1 MDDPPRWECRWPD
14 PVALKV
20 ASERILQSRPHDDPQ
35 LNRRLPIRV
44 QMEDGSPS
52 NPLIS
57 ALLVTP
63 WAVERIFWSHPGL
76 PTPPIRHAMP
86 LTADSHGRVATGQG
100 VLLQTPAR
108 QIPVLTAW
116 EPEVG
121 HHFIEILL
129 TSTHDIDNPEE
140 AMAIALGKKPP
151 TPPKQSLGDHLN
163 KSISRRNLLG
173 LFR

>member
-1 MDDPPRWECRWPD
+1 MEELPRWECRWPD

-20 ASERILQSRPHDDPQ
+20 ASERILRSRPQDDPQ
-35 LNRRLPIRV
+35 LNRRLPVRV
-44 QMEDGSPS
+44 QMEATEQPDSPA
-52 NPLIS
+52 S

-63 WAVERIFWSHPGL
+63 WAVERIFWSNPNQ

-86 LTADSHGRVATGQG
+86 LTADSHGRVAVGQG
-100 VLLQTPAR
+100 VLLQTPER
-108 QIPVLTAW
+108 QIPVLVAW
-116 EPEVG
+116 EPEIG

-140 AMAIALGKKPP
+140 AVAIALGKKPA